1 MPRVQLQ
8 LVKDLQLR
16 EALRKPPQ
24 PYQKP
29 QLQWHLHKLDSVK
42 AKVRDKAKVKDKA
55 KVRDKAKVK
64 DKAKVRDKANHL
76 KRVTVIRVTML
87 VKVAQKAPKEMNEEL
102 ADL

>member
-55 KVRDKAKVK
+55 KVRDKAK
-64 DKAKVRDKANHL
+64 ANHL

>member
-29 QLQWHLHKLDSVK
+29 QLQWHLHKLDW
-42 AKVRDKAKVKDKA
+42 VKDKA

-64 DKAKVRDKANHL
+64 DKAKVRDKAKANHL

>member
-16 EALRKPPQ
+16 GALRKPPQ
-24 PYQKP
+24 PYLKP
-29 QLQWHLHKLDSVK
+29 QLQWRLHKLDSV
-42 AKVRDKAKVKDKA
+42 RAKVKDKA
-55 KVRDKAKVK
+55 KVRDKA
-64 DKAKVRDKANHL
+64 KANHL

-87 VKVAQKAPKEMNEEL
+87 VKVAQKVPKEMNEEL

>member
-29 QLQWHLHKLDSVK
+29 QLQWHLHKLDWVK
-42 AKVRDKAKVKDKA
+42 DKVRDRAKVRDKAKVKDKA
-55 KVRDKAKVK
+55 KVRDKAK
-64 DKAKVRDKANHL
+64 ANHL
-76 KRVTVIRVTML
+76 KKVTVIRVIML

>member
-8 LVKDLQLR
+8 LAKDLQLR

-24 PYQKP
+24 PYHKP

-42 AKVRDKAKVKDKA
+42 AKVKDKD
-55 KVRDKAKVK
+55 KVRDKAK
-64 DKAKVRDKANHL
+64 ANHL
-76 KRVTVIRVTML
+76 KKVTVIRVIML
-87 VKVAQKAPKEMNEEL
+87 VKVAQKVPKEMNEEL